1 MELLARQPVCGVDR
15 HAEVLTLWEPAG
27 RPIPNEENP
36 QFDVLRTGDPL
47 RNRHVLIERQDG
59 SKLPV
64 ISIVAAQKTAGD
76 VVVGAI
82 ASFIDI
88 SERPKAKAAQLR
100 TQQQLRFV
108 MDSMPQKIWTAARDG
123 RIDYLNPQWME
134 FTGLSGDDVRA
145 RGLFIQTTSR
155 TRSGPGSTALPLAV
169 RFRSST
175 ASSVPTASTG
185 GISAGACRCAMLL
198 RNLSMKMRRSG

>member
-1 MELLARQPVCGVDR
+1 M
-15 HAEVLTLWEPAG
+15 
-27 RPIPNEENP
+27 
-36 QFDVLRTGDPL
+36 LRTGDPL
-47 RNRHVLIERQDG
+47 RNRHVLIERPDG

-123 RIDYLNPQWME
+123 RID
-134 FTGLSGDDVRA
+134 
-145 RGLFIQTTSR
+145 
-155 TRSGPGSTALPLAV
+155 
-169 RFRSST
+169 
-175 ASSVPTASTG
+175 
-185 GISAGACRCAMLL
+185 
-198 RNLSMKMRRSG
+198 